1 MLYSLL
7 ILAHILSDFTFQ
19 SNNTS
24 ENKRNSSLNLLKHG
38 IIVFAISYILTIYYF
53 NLSHFFM
60 ILLLSLLHAAVDLIK
75 IKLNEKFSAFN
86 LEIFIMDQ
94 LLHLLLIFIIIP
106 LFHLS
111 PNQELVLFFK
121 KLTDIYP
128 YLKFLTE
135 SKVNFLLISLS
146 VIIFNFKAATIL
158 VRETLSKYKSNI
170 SRKGDK
176 GEAIGNLERL
186 LIIIFIF
193 FEYYSLIGLMF
204 TAKSL
209 IRFKE
214 IEVKA
219 DKDSAFVEYYLIGSF
234 ISILIAIFTGSL
246 IKIYSYLWN

>member
-19 SNNTS
+19 SENTS
-24 ENKRNSSLNLLKHG
+24 KNKRESNFYLLKHG
-38 IIVFAISYILTIYYF
+38 IIVFVISYILTIYYF
-53 NLSHFFM
+53 SLSHLLM
-60 ILLLSLLHAAVDLIK
+60 ISLLSLLHVAIDYIK
-75 IKLNEKFSAFN
+75 IRLTEKFNNYN
-86 LEIFIMDQ
+86 LELFIFDQ
-94 LLHLLLIFIIIP
+94 LFHFFVIFIIIP
-106 LFHLS
+106 LFNPAS
-111 PNQELVLFFK
+111 NPELLEFSK
-121 KLTDIYP
+121 KLTDIYQP
-128 YLKFLTE
+128 LKLLTE
-135 SKVNFLLISLS
+135 SRITYLLIILS

-170 SRKGDK
+170 SREGDK

-186 LIIIFIF
+186 LIIVFIG

-219 DKDSAFVEYYLIGSF
+219 EKNSSFVEYYLIGSF
-234 ISILIAIFTGSL
+234 ISILIAISSGSL
-246 IKIYSYLWN
+246 IKIFSYLWN

>member
-19 SNNTS
+19 SENTS
-24 ENKRNSSLNLLKHG
+24 KNKRKSNFTLLKHG
-38 IIVFAISYILTIYYF
+38 IIVFVISYILTIYYF
-53 NLSHFFM
+53 SLSYFFM
-60 ILLLSLLHAAVDLIK
+60 ILFLSLLHIAVDYIKVRLTDKLSNYSLELI
-75 IKLNEKFSAFN
+75 IS
-86 LEIFIMDQ
+86 DQ
-94 LLHLLLIFIIIP
+94 LLHLLVIFIITP
-106 LFHLS
+106 FFNPVS
-111 PNQELVLFFK
+111 NPELLAFFK
-121 KLTDIYP
+121 ELTNIYP
-128 YLKFLTE
+128 ALASLTE
-135 SKVNFLLISLS
+135 AKISFLLITLT

-170 SRKGDK
+170 TREGDK

-186 LIIIFIF
+186 LIIVFIF

-219 DKDSAFVEYYLIGSF
+219 EKNSSFVEYYLIGSF
-234 ISILIAIFTGSL
+234 ISILIAISTGSL
-246 IKIYSYLWN
+246 IKIFSYLWI